1 MTIPFKTTIDFYN
14 DESVFKLQ
22 NTAATTATPDDQ
34 LFTDLW
40 KAQLSESISDYN
52 DGKYT
57 SLDRITFIRG
67 LIFATINQ
75 YRIMHKLQPFY
86 FAGVPSAVAQWNSDQ
101 RINQTG
107 ESLITKMSA
116 RPHKSA
122 NLGGISGETVETNLF
137 LKQKLGLT
145 DMIGHVTEYTPQDEL
160 LPDYTNSLDNWSATE
175 LDDPLTWIDY
185 AADVV
190 ATIAGSWSGKSFL
203 MQESNDTI
211 FFGINIAFDDDGQA
225 LVFALTASNVP
236 TTL

>member
-22 NTAATTATPDDQ
+22 DTSVDVASTDDQ
-34 LFTDLW
+34 LFIDLW
-40 KAQLSESISDYN
+40 KTQLSESIRHYN
-52 DGKYT
+52 SGEYT
-57 SLDRITFIRG
+57 QLDRITFIRG

-86 FAGVPSAVAQWNSDQ
+86 FAGVPAAVAQWNSDQ
-101 RINQTG
+101 RLSQSG
-107 ESLITKMSA
+107 KSLVSVLTA
-116 RPHKSA
+116 RSHKSA

-145 DMIGHVTEYTPQDEL
+145 DLIGHISEYTSQDEL
-160 LPDYTNSLDNWSATE
+160 LPDYTDSQSVWTE
-175 LDDPLTWIDY
+175 SDLKNPLTWIDY

-190 ATIAGSWSGKSFL
+190 ATIAGTWSGKSFL
-203 MQESNDTI
+203 MQSSDNII
-211 FFGINIAFDDDGQA
+211 FFGINVAFADDGQV
-225 LVFALTASNVP
+225 LIDALTSSYTP